1 MKRIS
6 LLGSTGSIGC
16 QTTEVVDWFPEKF
29 SLVALA
35 ARSNTELLA
44 EQVRKYQ
51 PQVVAIYDE
60 TCYKDLKEK
69 LSFYHGEI
77 VTGLE
82 GLVQAATLCSTDL
95 VVTAVSGV
103 IGLLPTV
110 KAIESG
116 KNIALANKETLV
128 AAGSIVMEKA
138 RSCGVTIIPVDSEH
152 SAIFQCLEGEGQ
164 AAEKLLLTAS
174 GGPFRKMTLEE
185 LEEVTPQMA
194 LKHPTWQMGSKIT
207 IDSATMMNK
216 GLEVI
221 EARWLF
227 NISYDDIQVV
237 VHPQSVIHS
246 MVQYRDGSI
255 LGHLGKTDMRIPI
268 QYALTYPERWTNSLE
283 RLDFAQLA
291 SITFE
296 EPDFTKFPCLKIAYE
311 TGRSGG
317 TYPTVMNAANE
328 VLVEQFLRGEIGFM
342 EIPQRINRTLDAHYS
357 FANPGLQ
364 EILEAD
370 QWARNMVR
378 KAG

>member
-317 TYPTVMNAANE
+317 TYP
-328 VLVEQFLRGEIGFM
+328 
-342 EIPQRINRTLDAHYS
+342 D
-357 FANPGLQ
+357 
-364 EILEAD
+364 
-370 QWARNMVR
+370 R
-378 KAG
+378 KSVV